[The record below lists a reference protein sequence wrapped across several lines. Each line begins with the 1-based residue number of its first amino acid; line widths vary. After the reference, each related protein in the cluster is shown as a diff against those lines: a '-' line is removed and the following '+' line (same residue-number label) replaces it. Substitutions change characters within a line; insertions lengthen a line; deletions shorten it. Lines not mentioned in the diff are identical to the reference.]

1 MKQKIYLLIAII
13 VMLILTCGC
22 GWQKQDEPQKQLNSK
37 YKVVDDQG
45 TEFVFAEAP
54 KKIITNSLAYQDI
67 LMELVPLESFVA
79 VSSASLDYNYSLT
92 ADKAKLV
99 KQKYNQPITLET
111 VLAYKPDVY
120 ITTDSSPQALTV
132 SLKEMGVKV
141 FIVKSAH
148 SYVDIQHSI
157 IKLAELT
164 GQQSKGAAMLNK
176 MDEQR
181 KILNDK
187 LARIKPNEKRT
198 VVELTYAGTYGMLQ
212 HVFAMLCDLSNC
224 NNGMEIM
231 PVRSSMVV
239 SKEKLVS
246 LNPDVL
252 FLPTWDAKGNQNSDQ
267 YFEQIISDPAY
278 KDMQCIKNKRV
289 YKFPEKYRYCAS
301 QYIVDAAEAM
311 AKLVYPECFN

>member
-1 MKQKIYLLIAII
+1 
-13 VMLILTCGC
+13 MLILTCGC
-22 GWQKQDEPQKQLNSK
+22 GLQKQDEPQKQLNSK
-37 YKVVDDQG
+37 YKVMDDQG
-45 TEFVFAEAP
+45 TEFIFAEAP

-79 VSSASLDYNYSLT
+79 VSAGSLDPNYSLT

-120 ITTDSSPQALTV
+120 ITTDSSPKALTT

-148 SYVDIQHSI
+148 SYEEIQHSI
-157 IKLAELT
+157 LKLAELT
-164 GQQSKGAAMLNK
+164 GQQNKGAAMLQK

-181 KILNDK
+181 KSLNDK

-239 SKEKLVS
+239 SKEKLVA

>member
-1 MKQKIYLLIAII
+1 
-13 VMLILTCGC
+13 MLILTCGC

>member
-22 GWQKQDEPQKQLNSK
+22 GCQKQDEPQKQLNSK

>member
-99 KQKYNQPITLET
+99 KPKYNQPITLET

>member
-1 MKQKIYLLIAII
+1 
-13 VMLILTCGC
+13 MLILTCGC

-239 SKEKLVS
+239 SKERLVA

-278 KDMQCIKNKRV
+278 KDMQCIQNKRV

>member
-1 MKQKIYLLIAII
+1 MKHKIYLLIAII
-13 VMLILTCGC
+13 VILVLACGC
-22 GWQKQDEPQKQLNSK
+22 GQQKQDGSHKQQSSIYEVL
-37 YKVVDDQG
+37 DDQG

-67 LMELVPLESFVA
+67 LMELVPLDCFAA
-79 VSSASLDYNYSLT
+79 VSIGSTDADYSLT

-99 KQKYNQPITLET
+99 KQKFNQPISVET

-120 ITTDSSPQALTV
+120 ITTDASPKELTM

-141 FIVKSAH
+141 FIVNSAH
-148 SYVDIQHSI
+148 NYSEVQHSI

-164 GQQSKGAAMLNK
+164 GQQSKGEAIIQR
-176 MDEQR
+176 MDEKKKTLQ
-181 KILNDK
+181 DK
-187 LARIKPNEKRT
+187 LAHIKNNEKRT
-198 VVELTYAGTYGMLQ
+198 VVEITYAGTYGMLQ
-212 HVFAMLCDLSNC
+212 HVFAMICDLSNC

-231 PVRSSMVV
+231 PVRSGMVV
-239 SKEKLVS
+239 SKEKLVN

-252 FLPTWDAKGNQNSDQ
+252 LLPTWDAKGNQNSDQ
-267 YFEQIISDPAY
+267 YFQQIVSDPAY
-278 KDMQCIKNKRV
+278 RDIQCVKNRRV

>member
-1 MKQKIYLLIAII
+1 
-13 VMLILTCGC
+13 MLILTCGC
-22 GWQKQDEPQKQLNSK
+22 GCQKQDEPQKQLNSK

>member
-1 MKQKIYLLIAII
+1 MKHKFYLLTAII
-13 VMLILTCGC
+13 VMLIFICGC
-22 GWQKQDEPQKQLNSK
+22 GLQKQDETPKQQNSK
-37 YKVVDDQG
+37 YKVMDDQG
-45 TEFVFAEAP
+45 TEFIFTEAP
-54 KKIITNSLAYQDI
+54 NRIITNSLSYQDI
-67 LMELVPLESFVA
+67 LMELVPLEHFAA
-79 VSSASLDYNYSLT
+79 VSAGSLDANYSLT

-99 KQKYNQPITLET
+99 KQKFNQPITLET

-120 ITTDSSPQALTV
+120 ITTDSSPKALTI

-148 SYVDIQHSI
+148 NYGEIQHSVL
-157 IKLAELT
+157 KLAELT
-164 GQQSKGAAMLNK
+164 GQQAKGEAIIQR

-181 KILNDK
+181 DLLKKK
-187 LARIKPNEKRT
+187 LAKLQPKDKRT

>member
-1 MKQKIYLLIAII
+1 
-13 VMLILTCGC
+13 MLILTCGC
-22 GWQKQDEPQKQLNSK
+22 GCQKQDEPQKQLNSK

-45 TEFVFAEAP
+45 TEFVFAESP